1 VQDSIKETR
10 FESHSTI
17 TAKDD
22 DSPLEFVISGVGE
35 DYMDSHNMWLYTSL
49 EVRNADGSALAADEK
64 VAPINNF
71 FQGLIEQIQVTA
83 NGTIVAHTS
92 EAYSYTAYLLNLLF
106 TSREVK
112 DSSLQTEMWYDD
124 TPGKMHQMDHTATTL
139 VNKGLQKRA
148 KLIEGSKEFEGF
160 TKLHIPM
167 SHQPKL
173 LPSGVNYHF
182 RIILRKPPFVLMSPA
197 LKPAYKIVVKNAELL
212 MTKVRLTD
220 DLMIAHASRGS
231 IPFSTCRL
239 RVQSSDSSH
248 LHDSRRLRVI

>member
-1 VQDSIKETR
+1 MMLSKDRIECLKSELGLWTKEPVQDSIKETR

-71 FQGLIEQIQVTA
+71 FQCLIEQIQVTA

-92 EAYSYTAYLLNLLF
+92 EAYIYTAYLLNVLF

-112 DSSLQTEMWYDD
+112 DSFL
-124 TPGKMHQMDHTATTL
+124 
-139 VNKGLQKRA
+139 
-148 KLIEGSKEFEGF
+148 
-160 TKLHIPM
+160 
-167 SHQPKL
+167 
-173 LPSGVNYHF
+173 
-182 RIILRKPPFVLMSPA
+182 
-197 LKPAYKIVVKNAELL
+197 
-212 MTKVRLTD
+212 
-220 DLMIAHASRGS
+220 
-231 IPFSTCRL
+231 CRL
-239 RVQSSDSSH
+239 KCGMMTHPEKCTKWITRQKPW
-248 LHDSRRLRVI
+248 